1 MEQNKKGYLYVI
13 GILIILLIGMYFWK
27 TLAVRSVEKKVEA
40 QKAQIVEK
48 SRQVITDKTKY
59 FLRLTA
65 TPFIWAIRKEMLREN
80 YEQIN
85 EYLVQFVKEPHIK
98 QVLIARSD
106 GTIIV
111 ATDKKLE
118 GTALSSLHPQ
128 QLIGADE
135 IVLSDDKSGNILV
148 VAPVMGFN
156 KKLGVFLMV
165 YEPEKINFDVSQ

>member
-1 MEQNKKGYLYVI
+1 MEQNRKGYLYVI

-27 TLAVRSVEKKVEA
+27 TLAVRSVEKKGDA
-40 QKAQIVEK
+40 RKAQIVEK
-48 SRQVITDKTKY
+48 SRQLITDKTEY

-65 TPFIWAIRKEMLREN
+65 MPFIWAIRKEMLREN

-85 EYLVQFVKEPHIK
+85 EYLAQFVKEPHIK

-106 GTIIV
+106 GTITV

-118 GTALSSLHPQ
+118 GTALSSLYPQ

>member
-1 MEQNKKGYLYVI
+1 MEQSKKGYLYVI
-13 GILIILLIGMYFWK
+13 GVLIILLVGMYFWR
-27 TLAVRSVEKKVEA
+27 TFAVRGIEKKMEV
-40 QKAQIVEK
+40 QKVQIIEK

-65 TPFIWAIRKEMLREN
+65 TPFIWAIRKEILREN

-85 EYLVQFVKEPHIK
+85 EYLIQFVKEPHIK

-106 GTIIV
+106 GTIAV

-118 GTALSSLHPQ
+118 GAALSSLYPQ
-128 QLIGADE
+128 EFIGTDE
-135 IVLSDDKSGNILV
+135 IALSDDKSGNIIV
-148 VAPVMGFN
+148 AAPVMGFN
-156 KKLGVFLMV
+156 KKLGIFLMV